1 MDKQS
6 NVGSNNSNVNYT
18 VNGDVVLIYRDDMEY
33 LRIPIHELQKE
44 FAHLNRNICIVSSDL
59 RIKVLNKVNNPEKF
73 DPNKIVRSLVT
84 IGVSVDCAISIAE
97 QTVEKVRDWTLSHQG
112 EELKTKIIRKMVS
125 ETLQSLDS
133 NVYSI
138 LDIERWN
145 TKYIHKYGHNNRI
158 VEIYSIPREINKT
171 PVCEISFEFVR
182 RILLPDI
189 INTIAPKKSLSRQI
203 STSHMG
209 KMANE
214 VIELLNSCDLYRI
227 KYNLLKEMI
236 VEIAT
241 QPPHPWIIDDDLRSD
256 ITNYDREALK
266 DNLDQAR
273 AYKSRSEII
282 PYAIAVE
289 IMHHAASLVMSHY
302 FTFMGSDDLS
312 VFFLLLENIERIL
325 TADDVKK
332 WDEIASDYVFAT
344 FYDDFALAGVSPY
357 LFCETMRKLA
367 SLYANSKTRTEEFS
381 DLLLEYGQTSLK
393 IDEFGNS
400 KKIIEFIKGD
410 WADLCNSEK
419 NENIYTLLRLL
430 SPCPKPKTT
439 YRNSCCF
446 WIRYNVFVTLQY
458 SDLKSNVFVLVETN
472 GGFDYNALNALQS
485 QNTRRS
491 CNTVFFVTNKEKKT
505 EEIVQ
510 RASDEMQGRNLTEH
524 YFAVILDR
532 TDLKN
537 ILYSKNRMELIDDII
552 QEQEGM
558 FLNRFD

>member
-1 MDKQS
+1 
-6 NVGSNNSNVNYT
+6 
-18 VNGDVVLIYRDDMEY
+18 MEY

-256 ITNYDREALK
+256 ITNYDRA
-266 DNLDQAR
+266 
-273 AYKSRSEII
+273 
-282 PYAIAVE
+282 
-289 IMHHAASLVMSHY
+289 
-302 FTFMGSDDLS
+302 
-312 VFFLLLENIERIL
+312 
-325 TADDVKK
+325 
-332 WDEIASDYVFAT
+332 
-344 FYDDFALAGVSPY
+344 
-357 LFCETMRKLA
+357 
-367 SLYANSKTRTEEFS
+367 
-381 DLLLEYGQTSLK
+381 
-393 IDEFGNS
+393 
-400 KKIIEFIKGD
+400 
-410 WADLCNSEK
+410 
-419 NENIYTLLRLL
+419 
-430 SPCPKPKTT
+430 
-439 YRNSCCF
+439 
-446 WIRYNVFVTLQY
+446 
-458 SDLKSNVFVLVETN
+458 
-472 GGFDYNALNALQS
+472 
-485 QNTRRS
+485 
-491 CNTVFFVTNKEKKT
+491 
-505 EEIVQ
+505 
-510 RASDEMQGRNLTEH
+510 
-524 YFAVILDR
+524 
-532 TDLKN
+532 
-537 ILYSKNRMELIDDII
+537 
-552 QEQEGM
+552 
-558 FLNRFD
+558 